1 MPIELAVW
9 VVIWSDELLV
19 VGSRTNAW
27 YHQMQ
32 HTSQSMSVNLAQ
44 NLPAVFGRYILL
56 HRISRGG
63 MGEIFLGK
71 LGEIQ
76 GFEKPIVIKKIL
88 PDLAQDKDFLQRFI
102 EEAQIA
108 IKLSHGNI
116 VPVYEVGMVDNEY
129 FLALQYVEGR
139 DLRSLNNRCK
149 ERQVRIPPDL
159 CLLIV
164 REIANGLA
172 YAHRKTDDSGQP
184 LDLVHCDISPPNILV
199 SWEGEVKIIDFGI
212 AKSAIQRAQADEN
225 IGFGKFGYMAPEQ
238 LLRGAAVS
246 RRADIYSTGV
256 LLYELLTGQR
266 LFNFEAGVDYRRVAR
281 EVTAGKHV
289 PPSERDLKLT
299 DQFDALVMRA
309 LRTEPGE
316 RYQSAEELRDEVQQH
331 LYTMNPTIS
340 TDALAEFIQQIFAE
354 EIEANRQMI
363 ASLSKTDM
371 AQYRTELNDASTNTV
386 SYALAGMWSVPDG
399 GQPGPA
405 GLPLPGVLP
414 PSGEAAAL
422 PPSGEVVALPHS
434 GGTGPGTRRLS
445 DVEQAVAINEL
456 DRSGTAFTV
465 LATQRRRTA
474 LLLVATLGVLVA
486 VGVGVG
492 LALRGGLVASSDPP
506 SADSR
511 AAPTVGASS
520 AKEASPA
527 ASDSAVLVAVTSVD
541 AGVVAAADA
550 APGPRTD
557 ADVQM
562 TFEPEHVTKSAKAI
576 AARKAKLLRQ
586 RRLRRARMARRRAA
600 KQRSAG
606 AKRPRSISTR
616 MVQRKFRQV
625 RQEYM
630 RFKRSYGGQLDS
642 YWQRILFSNTFG
654 NMDENKHRRLNG
666 LLDNLRRRMRQMG
679 KGG

>member
-1 MPIELAVW
+1 
-9 VVIWSDELLV
+9 
-19 VGSRTNAW
+19 
-27 YHQMQ
+27 
-32 HTSQSMSVNLAQ
+32 MSVNLAQ

-129 FLALQYVEGR
+129 FLALQYIEGR

-199 SWEGEVKIIDFGI
+199 SWEGEVKVIDFGI

-266 LFNFEAGVDYRRVAR
+266 LFNFAAGVDYRRVAR

-309 LRTEPGE
+309 LRTDPGE

-340 TDALAEFIQQIFAE
+340 TDALAKFIQQIFAE
-354 EIEANRQMI
+354 EIEANRQML

-386 SYALAGMWSVPDG
+386 SYALAGMWSLPDE

-405 GLPLPGVLP
+405 GFPLPGALP

-422 PPSGEVVALPHS
+422 PPSGEVVALPYS

-474 LLLVATLGVLVA
+474 LLLVATLSVLVA

-492 LALRGGLVASSDPP
+492 LSLRGGLVASSDPP
-506 SADSR
+506 AADSR

-520 AKEASPA
+520 AKEASASASTADHGLASPA
-527 ASDSAVLVAVTSVD
+527 ASDSAVVAAVTTVD
-541 AGVVAAADA
+541 AGGVASADA
-550 APGPRTD
+550 APEPRKD

-576 AARKAKLLRQ
+576 VAKRSKLLRQ

-606 AKRPRSISTR
+606 SKRPRSISTR

-642 YWQRILFSNTFG
+642 YWQRILFANTFG
-654 NMDENKHRRLNG
+654 NMDENKHQRLNS
-666 LLDNLRRRMRQMG
+666 LLDNLRRRMKQMG

>member
-1 MPIELAVW
+1 
-9 VVIWSDELLV
+9 
-19 VGSRTNAW
+19 
-27 YHQMQ
+27 
-32 HTSQSMSVNLAQ
+32 MSVNLAQ

-116 VPVYEVGMVDNEY
+116 VPVYEVGMVNNEY

-199 SWEGEVKIIDFGI
+199 SWEGEVKVIDFGI

-266 LFNFEAGVDYRRVAR
+266 LFNFAAGVDYRRVAR

-289 PPSERDLKLT
+289 PPSERDIKLT

-354 EIEANRQMI
+354 EIEANRQML

-386 SYALAGMWSVPDG
+386 SYALAGMWSVPEG
-399 GQPGPA
+399 GQPAGPA
-405 GLPLPGVLP
+405 GLPLPGALP
-414 PSGEAAAL
+414 PSGEVAAL

-445 DVEQAVAINEL
+445 DAEQAVAINEL
-456 DRSGTAFTV
+456 DRSGTVFTV

-492 LALRGGLVASSDPP
+492 LALRGGLVALSDPP
-506 SADSR
+506 AADSR
-511 AAPTVGASS
+511 AAPAVVASS
-520 AKEASPA
+520 AKEAS
-527 ASDSAVLVAVTSVD
+527 ASASTADHGKASPVTSDGAVVVAVTSVD
-541 AGVVAAADA
+541 AGGVAVADA
-550 APGPRTD
+550 APGPSLD

-576 AARKAKLLRQ
+576 AAKKAKLLRQ
-586 RRLRRARMARRRAA
+586 RRLRKARMARRRAA
-600 KQRSAG
+600 KKQRAAAS
-606 AKRPRSISTR
+606 KRPRSISTG

-654 NMDENKHRRLNG
+654 NMDENKYRRLNS
-666 LLDNLRRRMRQMG
+666 LLDNLRRRMKQMG